1 MGVHLNPLEKE
12 ALIKRYCSNP
22 DVNINDFC
30 NVNNVSITSFK
41 KWLQKYSEEG
51 IEGLISKEK
60 GSEVT
65 QVLADG
71 IEPTTENLKREIMKL
86 RIENERLKKNY
97 IVQKMPDGSMVYKRL
112 KEKSSE

>member
-1 MGVHLNPLEKE
+1 MGAHLNPLGKE
-12 ALIKRYCSNP
+12 ALIKRYYSKP
-22 DVNINDFC
+22 DVKIDDFC
-30 NVNNVSITSFK
+30 DINNVSITSFK

-51 IEGLISKEK
+51 LEGLTTKEK

-86 RIENERLKKNY
+86 RIENERLKKIILPRRCQMGVWYTN
-97 IVQKMPDGSMVYKRL
+97 V
-112 KEKSSE
+112 